1 MDKSA
6 ICKLLG
12 VDAVISGAVYRE
24 KPMSTGLAVGLGILF
39 GAWGST
45 NKVNANLNIHESTQ
59 GNLVWS
65 YDHEASGSVGS
76 SAEKLAESLMK
87 SVSKKFPYKAAKKS

>member
-1 MDKSA
+1 
-6 ICKLLG
+6 
-12 VDAVISGAVYRE
+12 
-24 KPMSTGLAVGLGILF
+24 VGLGVLF

-45 NKVNANLNIHESTQ
+45 NKVNVKLNIHEATK
-59 GNLVWS
+59 GDLVWE

-87 SVSKKFPYKAAKKS
+87 NVSKKFPYQRKGK